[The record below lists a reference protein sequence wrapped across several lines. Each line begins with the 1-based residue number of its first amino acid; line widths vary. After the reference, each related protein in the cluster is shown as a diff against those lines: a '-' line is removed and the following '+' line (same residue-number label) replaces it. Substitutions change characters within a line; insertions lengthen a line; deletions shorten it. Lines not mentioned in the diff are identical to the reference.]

1 MRFQAALLIGQLQ
14 QKAVAVAVCAVF
26 VRVAQRVDD
35 DAAAVLHGVHDV
47 VGVSGN
53 PVLKARYVNLV
64 DEIGVER
71 RVGIGRRDAG
81 EVRRKMGEHDGA
93 RAVAELLN
101 KAKLGVETGDVVF
114 GFNVPFARRCA
125 CGDVE
130 KIGDAVAGKGDVFAE
145 LFFGRAMLPEI
156 APQRAA
162 DKGVAAKLQTAVLS
176 EQRCAVGNEFARQVV
191 DVFAVK
197 IVVAEHEYAELARAL
212 AGSLKGFGA
221 APPVAEVS
229 GVDD

>member
-1 MRFQAALLIGQLQ
+1 
-14 QKAVAVAVCAVF
+14 
-26 VRVAQRVDD
+26 
-35 DAAAVLHGVHDV
+35 
-47 VGVSGN
+47 
-53 PVLKARYVNLV
+53 
-64 DEIGVER
+64 
-71 RVGIGRRDAG
+71 
-81 EVRRKMGEHDGA
+81 MGEHDGA

-176 EQRCAVGNEFARQVV
+176 EQRCAVGDEFARQIVE
-191 DVFAVK
+191 VFAVK
-197 IVVAEHEYAELARAL
+197 IVVAQHEDTGFVCGGT
-212 AGSLKGFGA
+212 GSLKSECA
-221 APPVAEVS
+221 APPVAEIA